1 MNLTTWSKMPPGQA
15 QWDAA
20 LSAWGTHVDALS
32 MIERGQT
39 SYGEYLP
46 SLRDRASRTLEY
58 VAHMVRDLELEDT
71 QRAHCMGAALCLCV
85 AHVLSPAH
93 SHRRAAS
100 WLLPHLGDINW
111 SQGDQWHVTSLLS
124 ALWDARVLV
133 DRDADRSAYIGLARR
148 APARLINVLATAEA
162 QGLEREHVWP
172 ELFELEARDAGVWQN
187 DHPLRAFAGHID
199 HAMSSFPEH
208 VREWVIREG
217 HWALLRGRVHSP
229 EEAISRGWSARAG
242 LSNVWIQCGLS
253 GSGKTTW
260 ATSKLP
266 HAQMVCMDDLRAEIT
281 GDAHDQRSNAKVFS
295 VARERFKQALREGRE
310 VVWSSTN
317 LRRAQRSAL
326 LETARDYGAH
336 TTLVVHHVGVGQ
348 ALVRNTQ
355 RSRRVPAKVILEQAH
370 SFELPLD
377 DEAHRV
383 MWIGSK
389 GECWRD
395 TRDQPWCLGER

>member
-1 MNLTTWSKMPPGQA
+1 MTPGQA

-20 LSAWGTHVDALS
+20 LSTWGNHVDALS
-32 MIERGQT
+32 MIGRGQT
-39 SYGEYLP
+39 SYGEALP
-46 SLRDRASRTLEY
+46 LLQVRASRTLEY
-58 VAHMVRDLELEDT
+58 AAHMARELELDDT
-71 QRAHCMGAALCLCV
+71 QLAWCMGAALCLCV
-85 AHVLSPAH
+85 APVLGPAR

-100 WLLPHLGDINW
+100 WLLPHLGDVNW
-111 SQGDQWHVTSLLS
+111 SQSDQWHVTSLLS
-124 ALWDARVLV
+124 ALWDAHSLV
-133 DRDADRSAYIGLARR
+133 NHGANHAAYVGLARR
-148 APARLINVLATAEA
+148 APARILNVLAMAEA
-162 QGLEREHVWP
+162 QGVGGEHVWP

-187 DHPLRAFAGHID
+187 DRPLRAFAEHID

-217 HWALLRGRVHSP
+217 HWALIHGRVHSP
-229 EEAISRGWSARAG
+229 EEAISRGWSARSG
-242 LSNVWIQCGLS
+242 LSKVWIQCGLS
-253 GSGKTTW
+253 GAGKTTW
-260 ATSKLP
+260 ATSELP
-266 HAQMVCMDDLRAEIT
+266 QAQMVCMDDLRAEIT
-281 GDAHDQRSNAKVFS
+281 GNAHDQRANAKVFS

-348 ALVRNTQ
+348 ALTRNTQ
-355 RSRRVPAKVILEQAH
+355 RSRRVPSKVILEQAH
-370 SFELPLD
+370 AFELPLE

-395 TRDQPWCLGER
+395 TRSQSWCLGGR